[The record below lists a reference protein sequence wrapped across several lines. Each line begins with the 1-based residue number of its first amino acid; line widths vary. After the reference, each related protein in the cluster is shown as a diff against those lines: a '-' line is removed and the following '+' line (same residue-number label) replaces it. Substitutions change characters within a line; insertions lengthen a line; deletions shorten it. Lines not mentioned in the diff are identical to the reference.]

1 MVGGGEVMVLLLL
14 QVSGER
20 SQEEVFRDVQRAH
33 AKIIRPQP
41 HPPPSRASVG
51 RYNNQ
56 DDFYTRARC
65 GRFYNSREKYRMMS
79 EDHYNNHFLSVMGS
93 LIDIL
98 LLSNF
103 DRDKSVGRSDPCM
116 L

>member
-1 MVGGGEVMVLLLL
+1 MSSGTDAYFPVVQSKVVMMVVMVMVLLLS

-51 RYNNQ
+51 RYNNH
-56 DDFYTRARC
+56 DDYYT
-65 GRFYNSREKYRMMS
+65 
-79 EDHYNNHFLSVMGS
+79 GS
-93 LIDIL
+93 LWTL
-98 LLSNF
+98 LQQ
-103 DRDKSVGRSDPCM
+103 P
-116 L
+116 